1 MIQNKYDMK
10 FKILVLLILTSFS
23 TTNAQTIRV
32 KNSSNVELKD
42 IMVEIPAVKLKLA
55 NGEYSVISASG
66 VRVPLEFVT
75 DLKTNR
81 KAIFVVDKLTP
92 NSTKDFRVVQGA
104 AADYPKRSYAELS
117 HKIGGRFNGK
127 SYEGRFSWVKPNFM
141 RIPGSFRD
149 HAYYIK
155 YEGPGWESDK
165 IAYRFYLDQRNAI
178 DVFGK
183 KTPGIVLPA
192 IGVDGYDSYHS
203 MSDWGMDNM
212 KVGKALGIGSI
223 AYWDGTKAIRVESRD
238 SALCHIP
245 ADGKLRSQVLTNYY
259 GWDVGKTKFNL
270 KSLIS
275 IDAGSKASRME
286 LLADQPIDN
295 LATGIIKSKDAEL
308 LTSVNSAG
316 EWAYM
321 ATFGKQSLN
330 NDNMGLAIFYKK
342 HQLQSLTADDL
353 NHVLVLAPDKGYLE
367 YYFMATWELDWEAVK
382 DKASFLLKLEEMLN
396 TLNQK
401 PIVQINRK

>member
-1 MIQNKYDMK
+1 MKYRFLALM
-10 FKILVLLILTSFS
+10 LLASFIPS
-23 TTNAQTIRV
+23 IAQTIRV

-42 IMVEIPAVKLKLA
+42 CIVEIPVNQLKLA
-55 NGEYSVISASG
+55 NGEYSVISSSG
-66 VRVPLEFVT
+66 NRVPLEFVN
-75 DLKTNR
+75 DLKSNR
-81 KAIFVVDKLTP
+81 KAIFVIDKLLP
-92 NSTKDFRVVQGA
+92 NSTQNFRVVQGVA
-104 AADYPKRSYAELS
+104 VDYPKRSYAELS
-117 HKIGGRFNGK
+117 HKIGGKFNGK
-127 SYEGRFSWVKPNFM
+127 SYEGGFSWVKPNFM

-192 IGVDGYDSYHS
+192 IGVDGYDSYHN

-223 AYWDGTKAIRVESRD
+223 AYWDGTKAIRVENRD
-238 SALCHIP
+238 SALCYIP
-245 ADGKLRSQVLTNYY
+245 ADGKLRSQVHTNYY
-259 GWDVGKTKFNL
+259 GWNVGKTKFNL

-308 LTSVNSAG
+308 LTSANSVG

-353 NHVLVLAPDKGYLE
+353 NHVLVLSPDNGYLE
-367 YYFMATWELDWEAVK
+367 YYFIATWELDWEAVK
-382 DKASFLLKLEEMLN
+382 DKTTFMIQLN
-396 TLNQK
+396 ETLNALNQK
-401 PIVQINRK
+401 PIIRISRK